1 MRYLELRNQ
10 LKNFIVFSLTDI
22 KKIEPGFYRSR
33 LNEWQ
38 VKGYIKKIIKRHYV
52 FTDQVIDEQALFL
65 IANKIYQ
72 PSYVSL
78 EIALS
83 YYHLIPESTYGLTSV
98 ATKKTTAFKTVL
110 GDFHY
115 RSVKPELFFG
125 YDLVDY
131 QNHKIKIADPV
142 KAVIDFF
149 YLNPHIKNQADFFE
163 LRFNKEELRVQWSR
177 QKASRYLAV
186 FNNHNLTQ
194 RIKCLI

>member
-1 MRYLELRNQ
+1 MRYLELRNH
-10 LKNFIVFSLTDI
+10 LKNFVTFSLKDI
-22 KKIEPGFYRSR
+22 KKIEPGFYRHR

-38 VKGYIKKIIKRHYV
+38 NKGYIKKIIKQYYV
-52 FTDQVIDEQALFL
+52 FADQIIDEQTLFL

-78 EIALS
+78 EMALS

-98 ATKKTTAFKTVL
+98 ATKKTMVFKTVL

-131 QNHKIKIADPV
+131 KNQKIKIADPV

-149 YLNPHIKNQADFFE
+149 YLNPHLKSEADIAE
-163 LRFNKEELRVQWSR
+163 LRINKEELLAQWDKG
-177 QKASRYLAV
+177 KASRYLAV
-186 FNNHNLTQ
+186 FNSRNLSR